1 MKKVF
6 ILLGVI
12 LLSITLVSCKEEN
25 DYKEYEKQDFLNE
38 EALELFDDFILD
50 INYASDLAAPV
61 SAIDLYSNRKNN
73 YFNIYEGRQNKDI
86 KIIAGYIDKK
96 IIDVLDELSI
106 DLVDPLDYN
115 YSISGIDD
123 YLKKYQNAVRSGK
136 INEYD
141 ALIKYEYVTEN
152 VLPLVDN
159 DKRLILVLEEKNIK
173 AENIKT
179 NENIDFKIFSNI
191 KGYISSEKFYIKE
204 YENEKNDFEHSILF
218 VGNQRKY
225 CLENEIE
232 FSFLKIYDNKY
243 IEERTNAILDKQN
256 CEEYYQRIKNI
267 IISEEKE
274 LIENT
279 ILKYDYIEFIKILRE
294 E

>member
-1 MKKVF
+1 MKKLF

-12 LLSITLVSCKEEN
+12 LLSITLVSCKEET
-25 DYKEYEKQDFLNE
+25 KYEKQDFLNE
-38 EALELFDDFILD
+38 EVLELLDDLILD

-136 INEYD
+136 IKEYD
-141 ALIKYEYVTEN
+141 ALIKYKYVTEN

-191 KGYISSEKFYIKE
+191 KGYTSSEKFYIKE
-204 YENEKNDFEHSILF
+204 NEHEKNDFEHFILF
-218 VGNQRKY
+218 T
-225 CLENEIE
+225 ENK
-232 FSFLKIYDNKY
+232 KI
-243 IEERTNAILDKQN
+243 IA
-256 CEEYYQRIKNI
+256 
-267 IISEEKE
+267 
-274 LIENT
+274 
-279 ILKYDYIEFIKILRE
+279 
-294 E
+294 